1 MRAFVIKAIS
11 ILIVA
16 LMLFMYQTT
25 AHSYAQM
32 NAAVDE
38 LKAELTKQM
47 EQADANN
54 KEPEYKDGTYRGSGT
69 GYSGEL
75 TVEVTV
81 KDGKIAAI
89 EIVSSKDDK
98 AYLELASGLLDEIM
112 ASGSADEV
120 AAVSGATLSSKG
132 IIEAMKDALEEAAE

>member
-47 EQADANN
+47 EQAEANN

-81 KDGKIAAI
+81 KDGKIA
-89 EIVSSKDDK
+89 SKDDK